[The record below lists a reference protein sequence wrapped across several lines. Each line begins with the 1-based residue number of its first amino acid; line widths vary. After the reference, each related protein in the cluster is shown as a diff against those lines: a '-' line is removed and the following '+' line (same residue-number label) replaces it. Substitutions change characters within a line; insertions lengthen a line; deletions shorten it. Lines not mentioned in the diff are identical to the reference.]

1 MSGLKRANNPGYAVF
16 SGFFIVYLSFV
27 VYKQRTQPLQNC
39 APTKAGD
46 ASFLSPFG
54 AHFMCQVSS
63 SALTPSFCGRIKCS
77 HFVQRLFISG
87 TFLPLYHIYSIYKV
101 WLYRLAYQ
109 QIKVIIRYQIM
120 LMLMFFF
127 LIFAWVNVHSPD
139 FVIIIPATVSTTL
152 FAFWRPSAFSSS
164 QLDLPP
170 HFSTPLLWLLCFF
183 LRLMGSNCRSDSEIG
198 VQIENRKTG
207 SKKKIQN
214 KSRIESTS
222 MKFQVKRR
230 HCMQFMALLWIGKLE
245 KILVILLEQQQ
256 SIDLPSWGRK
266 I

>member
-1 MSGLKRANNPGYAVF
+1 MSGLKRAKEPRIRSF
-16 SGFFIVYLSFV
+16 QWISIVYLSFV

-87 TFLPLYHIYSIYKV
+87 TFLPLYQIYSIYKV

-109 QIKVIIRYQIM
+109 QIKVIIRYQII
-120 LMLMFFF
+120 LTRVLLFFF
-127 LIFAWVNVHSPD
+127 FFKFAWVNVRSPD
-139 FVIIIPATVSTTL
+139 FVIIISATVSTTL

-207 SKKKIQN
+207 SKKKKNTKQVQN
-214 KSRIESTS
+214 RIYVNEILGEATTLYAVYGLI
-222 MKFQVKRR
+222 MDRK
-230 HCMQFMALLWIGKLE
+230 IGKNSSNSTRTAA
-245 KILVILLEQQQ
+245 VY
-256 SIDLPSWGRK
+256 
-266 I
+266 